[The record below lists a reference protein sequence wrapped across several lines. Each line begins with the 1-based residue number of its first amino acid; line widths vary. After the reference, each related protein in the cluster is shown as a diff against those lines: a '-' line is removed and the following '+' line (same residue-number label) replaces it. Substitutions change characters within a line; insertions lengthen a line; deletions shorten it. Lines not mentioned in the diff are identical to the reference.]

1 MLPGVKPM
9 RYRMPTLSLNLIA
22 EMLHINASYLSRTFK
37 TESKTGI
44 SEYINRY
51 RIRQAQDMLLIDHIT
66 VKEAAERCGFDNYTY
81 FFRVFKQVVGVT
93 PGEFCEM
100 HALYSVK

>member
-1 MLPGVKPM
+1 
-9 RYRMPTLSLNLIA
+9 
-22 EMLHINASYLSRTFK
+22 MLHINASYLSRTFK
-37 TESKTGI
+37 AETNTGI

-51 RIRQAQDMLLIDHIT
+51 RIHQAQDSLLIDHVS

-81 FFRVFKQVVGVT
+81 FFRVFKQVSGVT

-100 HALYSVK
+100 HALYPTK

>member
-51 RIRQAQDMLLIDHIT
+51 RIRQAQDMLLITLLSRRLLSVADLT
-66 VKEAAERCGFDNYTY
+66 TTLT
-81 FFRVFKQVVGVT
+81 FFAFLSKLQ
-93 PGEFCEM
+93 
-100 HALYSVK
+100 A